1 MNRAPLISSE
11 LFDYLRNLAIEPYT
25 KLGDLARGRFGD
37 EVRVI
42 PLLAGENLVTQKP
55 GQRVTV
61 LSGTVSLDAEA
72 GPLDLA
78 GTRERMVQTG
88 ESGTSLHA
96 LENAVVLLADT
107 EFLDTLASWAE
118 LAAYAQQSGG
128 DALVQRL
135 LSVMHTNAFKQLPLE
150 HVTQALRQMVS
161 RNVAAGEVIVNQGER
176 GDAFY
181 LIWSGQAEVW
191 QEDPFEGDLKLV
203 DTMGHGDTFGDEA
216 LVTGGTRNATV
227 KMIEDGE
234 LLVLGQQDFREL
246 MSRPMIE
253 EIPPGSVPG
262 MIDDDWKVVDV
273 RYMEEFE
280 DGHIPEAIHLPLH
293 ELRQRADGMLD
304 RNGRFIT
311 VCLSGKR
318 SAVAAFLLK
327 QRGYNVVSMK
337 GGMSAWQGEAVT

>member
-1 MNRAPLISSE
+1 
-11 LFDYLRNLAIEPYT
+11 
-25 KLGDLARGRFGD
+25 
-37 EVRVI
+37 
-42 PLLAGENLVTQKP
+42 
-55 GQRVTV
+55 VTV
-61 LSGTVSLDAEA
+61 LSGTVELDAED

-88 ESGTSLHA
+88 EGGTSLRA
-96 LENAVVLLADT
+96 LENAVVLLADA

-118 LAAYAQQSGG
+118 LAAYARQSGG
-128 DALVQRL
+128 EALVQRL

-150 HVTQALRQMVS
+150 HVTQALRQMTSRRVS
-161 RNVAAGEVIVNQGER
+161 AGEVIVNQGER

-191 QEDPFEGDLKLV
+191 QEDPFEGELRLV
-203 DTMGHGDTFGDEA
+203 DTMGPGDTFGDEA

-234 LLVLGQQDFREL
+234 LLVLGEQDFREI

-262 MIDDDWKVVDV
+262 MIDDNWKVVDV

-304 RNGRFIT
+304 RNDRFIT